1 MLAETA
7 PETLLRIRSGPFYD
21 AWETADP
28 ETRRRV
34 IARKLEEY
42 VRFASRR
49 VPFYKPRLAAYDPKA
64 EHPLLNVPAL
74 RSEELRGL
82 LPPVSARLLSRKTEN
97 YTVFQSGGT
106 TGFPKTTL
114 FSHEELEVL
123 NFPNARGF
131 YAVGLTPHDR
141 VCNLFAVGGLYMTFI
156 HINRM
161 LQQYGCQNFPF
172 SNHTPVDFIHTV
184 VKLFKINCITGIASV
199 ALDCLRGMEK
209 IGLDGI
215 KIKKL
220 YYGGEHFYEADK
232 REVRDKYGIEI
243 VAAPGYG
250 TVESW
255 YLGYQCRACPTGV
268 FHAHDDQSY
277 LEIIDEESGRACA
290 PGQTGMLHVTAFPR
304 RLTPVVRYRV
314 GDLAHW
320 MKAPCRCGRT
330 TPLFKLLGRGDD
342 VLRIG
347 FDSIDYPFVQESVS
361 RVKGLLGTV
370 QMQKTRE
377 QGRDRLTVRVESHA
391 SPRDFKKLAQALDE
405 EVRGKRPTLRKAVAE
420 KTIWPVKIEILK
432 SGSLPRNPRTGKL
445 VRVIDAL

>member
-1 MLAETA
+1 MGTD
-7 PETLLRIRSGPFYD
+7 TLLRARCGPFYD
-21 AWETADP
+21 AWESAAP
-28 ETRRRV
+28 QTRRRV
-34 IARKLEEY
+34 IARRLEEY
-42 VRFASRR
+42 ARFAARR
-49 VPFYKPRLAAYDPKA
+49 VPFYAPRLAAFDA
-64 EHPLLNVPAL
+64 TLEHPLRHVPAL
-74 RSEELRGL
+74 RGEDLRAL
-82 LPPVSARLLSRKTEN
+82 LPPTSTRLLSRKTEN

-114 FSHEELEVL
+114 FSHDELEAL
-123 NFPNARGF
+123 NAPNARGF
-131 YAVGLTPHDR
+131 YAVGLTPQDR
-141 VCNLFAVGGLYMTFI
+141 VGNLFAVGGLYMTFL

-184 VKLFKINCITGIASV
+184 VKLFKVNCLTGIASV
-199 ALDCLRGMEK
+199 VLNSLRGMEEL
-209 IGLDGI
+209 GLQGI
-215 KIKKL
+215 RIEKL

-232 REVRDKYGIEI
+232 REVREKYGVEL

-277 LEIIDEESGRACA
+277 LEIIDEETGRACG
-290 PGQTGMLHVTAFPR
+290 PGQTGMLHVTAFLR

-320 MKAPCRCGRT
+320 IQAACRCGRT

-347 FDSIDYPFVQESVS
+347 FDSVDYPFVQESVGK
-361 RVKGLLGTV
+361 VKGLLGSV
-370 QMQKTRE
+370 QMQKQRDR
-377 QGRDRLTVRVESHA
+377 GRDRLVIRVESDA
-391 SPRDFKKLAQALDE
+391 QPRDFNALARRLQEHIRAQ
-405 EVRGKRPTLRKAVAE
+405 RPTLRKAEAE
-420 KTIWPVKIEILK
+420 KMIWPVTVEILK
-432 SGSLPRNPRTGKL
+432 SGRLPRNPRTGKL
-445 VRVIDAL
+445 IRVIDAL

>member
-1 MLAETA
+1 MPAELTSA
-7 PETLLRIRSGPFYD
+7 ALLCRRAGPFYD
-21 AWETADP
+21 SWETADALLR
-28 ETRRRV
+28 ERT
-34 IARKLEEY
+34 IRKRLDEY
-42 VRFASRR
+42 VRFAARR
-49 VPFYKPRLAAYDPKA
+49 VPFYKPRLAAYDAKA
-64 EHPLLNVPAL
+64 EHPLLSVPAL
-74 RSEELRGL
+74 RSEELRDL
-82 LPPVSARLLSRKTEN
+82 LPPTSARLLSRKTEN

-114 FSHEELEVL
+114 FSHEELEGL
-123 NFPNARGF
+123 NLPNARGF
-131 YAVGLTPHDR
+131 YAVGLSPQDR

-156 HINRM
+156 HINRL

-184 VKLFKINCITGIASV
+184 AKLFKVNCITGIASV
-199 ALDCLRGMEK
+199 ALNCLRGMAK

-250 TVESW
+250 AVESW

-277 LEIIDEESGRACA
+277 LEIVDEETGRACA

-304 RLTPVVRYRV
+304 RLTPVVRCRV
-314 GDLAHW
+314 GDLAYW
-320 MKAPCRCGRT
+320 VKAPCRCGRT

-347 FDSIDYPFVQESVS
+347 FDSVDYPFVQESVS
-361 RVKGLLGTV
+361 RVAGLLGSV
-370 QMQKTRE
+370 QMQKKRE
-377 QGRDRLTVRVESHA
+377 KGRDRLILRVESDA
-391 SPRDFKKLAQALDE
+391 SPRDFNKLAKTLE
-405 EVRGKRPTLRKAVAE
+405 REVCGKRPTLRKAVAE
-420 KTIWPVKIEILK
+420 KTIWPVEIEILR
-432 SGSLPRNPRTGKL
+432 SGSLPRHPRTGKL
-445 VRVIDAL
+445 VRVIDVI

>member
-1 MLAETA
+1 MSADGA
-7 PETLLRIRSGPFYD
+7 SETLLQSRSGPFYD
-21 AWETADP
+21 AWETADLK
-28 ETRRRV
+28 TRRR
-34 IARKLEEY
+34 ATSRRLDEY
-42 VRFASRR
+42 VRFASRQ
-49 VPFYKPRLAAYDPKA
+49 VPFYRPRLTVYDAKA
-64 EHPLLNVPAL
+64 EHPLSHVPAL
-74 RSEELRGL
+74 HSSELRDL
-82 LPPVSARLLSRKTEN
+82 LPPASVRLLSRKVKN

-114 FSHEELEVL
+114 FSHEELEGL
-123 NFPNARGF
+123 NLPNARGF
-131 YAVGLTPHDR
+131 YAVGLSSQDR

-184 VKLFKINCITGIASV
+184 AKLFKVNCITGISSV
-199 ALDCLRGMEK
+199 VLNCLRGIEK

-232 REVRDKYGIEI
+232 REVRDKYGIEV

-255 YLGYQCRACPTGV
+255 YLGYQCRVCPLGV

-277 LEIIDEESGRACA
+277 LEIIDEQTGKACL
-290 PGQTGMLHVTAFPR
+290 PGQTGMLHVTAFAR
-304 RLTPVVRYRV
+304 RLTPIVRYRV
-314 GDLAHW
+314 GDLAQW
-320 MKAPCRCGRT
+320 AKALCPCGRT

-347 FDSIDYPFVQESVS
+347 FDSVDYPFIQEAVS
-361 RVKGLLGTV
+361 GIKGLLGSV
-370 QMQKTRE
+370 QMQKMRE
-377 QGRDRLTVRVESHA
+377 QGRDRLIVRVESDA
-391 SPRDFKKLAQALDE
+391 SAHDFKKLSKALE
-405 EVRGKRPTLRKAVAE
+405 RAVCGKRPTLRKAIAE
-420 KTIWPVKIEILK
+420 KMIWPVKIELV
-432 SGSLPRNPRTGKL
+432 SAGSLPRNQRTGKL
-445 VRVIDAL
+445 VRVIDAI